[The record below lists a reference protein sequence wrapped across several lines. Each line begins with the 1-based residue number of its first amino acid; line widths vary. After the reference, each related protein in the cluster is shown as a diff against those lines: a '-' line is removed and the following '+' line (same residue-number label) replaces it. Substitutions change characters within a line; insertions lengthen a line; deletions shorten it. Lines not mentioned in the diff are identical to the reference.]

1 MKKLFTREIL
11 LGLILV
17 FSLTVLFVGIDF
29 LKGINVF
36 KATNEYYASF
46 KDVSGLTVAS
56 PVTLN
61 GLKVGQ
67 VTDIRYDYDNP
78 GHVLVEIN
86 LDQSVKVTHGS
97 KLELASSLL
106 GSAELKLNMAPG
118 ADYYEKGEEI
128 PGVKPDD
135 LMANISHEV
144 LPEIVK
150 ILPRLNSIV
159 ANIDSLSSNPAL
171 YSSVS
176 RLDAISRNVEVLTAE
191 LAAVSG
197 KTRPVLDNAETVTAN
212 LAVVSSDLKELSAQL
227 KALPINE
234 TMDNV
239 KTTSGNLADFT
250 KKINGKE
257 STFGLLLNDDGLYR
271 HIDSTISNLDS
282 ILIDLKANPKKYVQF
297 KLL

>member
-197 KTRPVLDNAETVTAN
+197 KTRPVLDNAETLTAN